1 VSGRLSPCS
10 FFPTG
15 VCSRDDARTR
25 HRVEP
30 FDASGD
36 PAAAFARL
44 KHLVASAPRTV
55 IVAAADDY
63 LHARCRTRLGFVDD
77 LELLLCPAEGVIHVR
92 SASYISL
99 FTDFGANRRR
109 VEQLRL
115 RFKGE

>member
-1 VSGRLSPCS
+1 MSGQLSPCT
-10 FFPTG
+10 FFPTSVSSQHG
-15 VCSRDDARTR
+15 TRAR

-36 PAAAFARL
+36 PTAAFARL
-44 KHLVASAPRTV
+44 KQLVASAPRTV

-77 LELLLCPAEGVIHVR
+77 LEFLLCPAEGVIHVR

-109 VEQLRL
+109 VEALRR
-115 RFKGE
+115 RFEGG

>member
-1 VSGRLSPCS
+1 MSSQLSPCS
-10 FFPTG
+10 FFPTS
-15 VCSRDDARTR
+15 VSSRRDTRPR

-36 PAAAFARL
+36 PGAAFARL
-44 KHLVASAPRTV
+44 KQLVASAPRTA

-109 VEQLRL
+109 VEALRR
-115 RFKGE
+115 RFEGG

>member
-1 VSGRLSPCS
+1 MSGRLSPCS
-10 FFPTG
+10 FFPTCVSSQG
-15 VCSRDDARTR
+15 DVRPR

-36 PAAAFARL
+36 PDAAFARL
-44 KHLVASAPRTV
+44 RQLVASAPRTV

-77 LELLLCPAEGVIHVR
+77 LEFLLCPAEAVIHVR

-109 VEQLRL
+109 VEELRR
-115 RFKGE
+115 RFEDG